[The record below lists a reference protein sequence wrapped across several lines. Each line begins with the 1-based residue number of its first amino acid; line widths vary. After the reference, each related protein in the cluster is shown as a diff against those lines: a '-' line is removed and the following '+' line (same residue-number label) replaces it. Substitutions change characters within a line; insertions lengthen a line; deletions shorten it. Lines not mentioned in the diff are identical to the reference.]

1 MSVIQ
6 DSQIVLLAI
15 HLSVLHARL
24 VTSLIMEHAQ
34 SVKIDILTAPLA
46 IRLIVQ
52 HVKMGTF
59 CRTTLAICVVL
70 SDSLAVTHV
79 ILLNVSLV
87 TQALT

>member
-1 MSVIQ
+1 MPVTQ

-59 CRTTLAICVVL
+59 CRTTLAIFVVL

-87 TQALT
+87 TQALS